1 MTQERMKFLEFIQ
14 NTISRM
20 NANSSQIK
28 TMCITII
35 SALFAVY
42 ASSQNK
48 QMILIAFIPLFLCC
62 LLDMYYLWQER
73 KFRDFYAEAIKEQ
86 SIIQDFDFSS
96 FRNYQKGFLS
106 YMKVFFSHSIWLF
119 YGLIVACNYIV
130 WRIL

>member
-20 NANSSQIK
+20 NTNSSQMK
-28 TMCITII
+28 TMCITIT

-42 ASSQNK
+42 AASQNK

-73 KFRDFYAEAIKEQ
+73 IFRDFYTEAIKEQ
-86 SIIQDFDFSS
+86 SIIQDFDLSS
-96 FRNYQKGFLS
+96 FKNYQKGFFILYGSISLS
-106 YMKVFFSHSIWLF
+106 F
-119 YGLIVACNYIV
+119 YLAFLCIGRNL
-130 WRIL
+130 

>member
-20 NANSSQIK
+20 NTNSSQIK

-42 ASSQNK
+42 AASQNK

-73 KFRDFYAEAIKEQ
+73 KFRDFYTEAIKEQ
-86 SIIQDFDFSS
+86 SIIQDFDLSS
-96 FRNYQKGFLS
+96 FKNYQKGFLS

-119 YGLIVACNYIV
+119 YGLIGACNYTV

>member
-28 TMCITII
+28 TMCITIT

-42 ASSQNK
+42 AASQNK
-48 QMILIAFIPLFLCC
+48 QMILIVFIPLCLCC

-73 KFRDFYAEAIKEQ
+73 KFRDFYTEAIKEQ

-96 FRNYQKGFLS
+96 FKNYQKGFLS

-119 YGLIVACNYIV
+119 YGLIGACNYIV

>member
-14 NTISRM
+14 NVISRM

-48 QMILIAFIPLFLCC
+48 QMILIAFIPLCLCC

-73 KFRDFYAEAIKEQ
+73 KFRDFYTEAIKEQ
-86 SIIQDFDFSS
+86 STIKDFDFSS
-96 FRNYQKGFLS
+96 FKNYQKGFLS
-106 YMKVFFSHSIWLF
+106 YMGVFLSHSIWLF
-119 YGLIVACNYIV
+119 YALVGICSF
-130 WRIL
+130 ILWSVL

>member
-20 NANSSQIK
+20 NTNSSQMK
-28 TMCITII
+28 TMCITIT

-42 ASSQNK
+42 AASQNK

-73 KFRDFYAEAIKEQ
+73 KFRDFYTEAIKEQ

-106 YMKVFFSHSIWLF
+106 YMKVFFSHSIWIF
-119 YGLIVACNYIV
+119 YGLIGTCNCIV
-130 WRIL
+130 WKIL